1 MKTLIILSIILTLSA
16 CTPRNIQTPAE
27 VITQQD
33 LFANHAGDAAR
44 FAEIFAVSQD
54 NPFVFA
60 TKEHILAMLDYGTG
74 VIAFGF
80 PACPHCHN
88 AFPILER
95 TFKEM
100 HMHHYAGAR
109 GRILYYDILED
120 RAQNSAFYQT
130 LVSYLSDYLLD
141 DAEGNPRIFVLDN
154 QRPKP

>member
-1 MKTLIILSIILTLSA
+1 M
-16 CTPRNIQTPAE
+16 
-27 VITQQD
+27 
-33 LFANHAGDAAR
+33 
-44 FAEIFAVSQD
+44 SQD

-95 TFKEM
+95 AFKEM

-141 DAEGNPRIFVLDN
+141 DAEGNPRIFVPDVYFLVSGTVVGNHLGTVPGITDPREPVGTE
-154 QRPKP
+154 QEAELRKIYKDLIEKVSCEC